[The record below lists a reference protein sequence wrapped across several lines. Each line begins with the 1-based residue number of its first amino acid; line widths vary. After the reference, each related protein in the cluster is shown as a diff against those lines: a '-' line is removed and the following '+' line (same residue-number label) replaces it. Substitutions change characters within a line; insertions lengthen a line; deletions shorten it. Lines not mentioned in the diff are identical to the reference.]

1 MIVDQRVGALKK
13 MGRLWLTSFKREN
26 VLWKKSTN
34 EVLVDVE
41 HIAKHKHAYE
51 SGAILFITTK
61 GVCGSG
67 G

>member
-1 MIVDQRVGALKK
+1 MEHSPQSGRDGGIERVTLQNAI
-13 MGRLWLTSFKREN
+13 RAWELWIFANQLSAN
-26 VLWKKSTN
+26 
-34 EVLVDVE
+34 
-41 HIAKHKHAYE
+41 HKHAYE